1 MTLDELFHGIT
12 RGEYVW
18 GVKRLSANDVGLTNT
33 HQAGVYLPAFFVR
46 KAFGHWLEESSD
58 LNPRIA
64 LPYSVVGWEGKPFT
78 PLQVIYYNNKIVADG
93 TRNEFRITNWR
104 QDGRF
109 AFDEQ
114 DYNCVFLMAVS
125 IHGPASAVIY
135 VARSASEE
143 ERLQEVL
150 GIGPLAPK
158 DFISSTADTSK
169 KPLRFPEQWVKEFPR
184 PQEISDYIA
193 RQFAPWT
200 PGCDLDDL
208 VLRRRDL
215 EFRLFDE
222 IEDAYVE
229 PIIQKGFSTK
239 AEFLEYSLSVHNRR
253 KMRSG
258 KSLEYILA
266 DLFKQEGVL
275 FTATPVTE
283 LHKRPDFL
291 FPSIEAYHCPNFPAN
306 KLCMLGVK
314 TTCKDR
320 WRQILT
326 EANRISSPHLFTLDS
341 AITAPQFIE
350 MSSERVQ
357 LVMPRP
363 LIREL
368 SWNAEGQITTL
379 AEFVAWRLRDQQGA

>member
-1 MTLDELFHGIT
+1 MTLDELLRGIS

-46 KAFGHWLEESSD
+46 KAFGRWLEDSPE

-104 QDGRF
+104 QDGRCV
-109 AFDEQ
+109 FDEQ

-125 IHGPASAVIY
+125 IHGPASAVVY
-135 VARSASEE
+135 VARTEKEE
-143 ERLQEVL
+143 NRLQVEL
-150 GIGPLAPK
+150 GFAPLAPK
-158 DFISSTADTSK
+158 DFVTLEVDDSK
-169 KPLRFPEQWVKEFPR
+169 KALPFPERWLEKFP
-184 PQEISDYIA
+184 PSQEISEYVA
-193 RQFAPWT
+193 TQFAPWA
-200 PGCDLDDL
+200 PGCDLDEL
-208 VLRRRDL
+208 VLRRRDF
-215 EFRLFDE
+215 EYRLFQD
-222 IEDAYVE
+222 IEAAHTQSVID
-229 PIIQKGFSTK
+229 KGFSRPD
-239 AEFLEYSLSVHNRR
+239 EFTAFALSILNRR
-253 KMRSG
+253 KARSG
-258 KSLEYILA
+258 KSLEHILE
-266 DLFKQEGVL
+266 DIFWHEGVC
-275 FTATPVTE
+275 FSANPVTE

-291 FPSIEAYHCPNFPAN
+291 FPSIEAYHSPDFPTS

-326 EANRISSPHLFTLDS
+326 EAKRISSPHLFTLDC
-341 AITAPQFIE
+341 AITTSQFVE
-350 MSSERVQ
+350 MSVERVR

-368 SWNAEGQITTL
+368 SWNAEGKIATL
-379 AEFVAWRLRDQQGA
+379 AEFVAWRLKDQNGA